1 MSRSI
6 TSILCG
12 TPFEDL
18 ALYIGV
24 HHIVW
29 AGFPGFPWFRACPG
43 TSCYGFGPLSRWVHC
58 IEWRGSP
65 YCSVPTLH
73 AWRYFLLPFVSCL
86 FGPFVMA
93 LVCRPGGYILYMV
106 ISSRIFTST
115 LIYISMSHSICFILC
130 GILFGRHIRHNQHR
144 VQSDL
149 RHSLQ

>member
-43 TSCYGFGPLSRWVHC
+43 TLLRLWPVVPVGSLYRVEGLALLLGAHLACVAVFPSSLCFVPVRAICHGAGLSPRWLYFIYGD
-58 IEWRGSP
+58 I
-65 YCSVPTLH
+65 
-73 AWRYFLLPFVSCL
+73 
-86 FGPFVMA
+86 
-93 LVCRPGGYILYMV
+93 
-106 ISSRIFTST
+106 
-115 LIYISMSHSICFILC
+115 
-130 GILFGRHIRHNQHR
+130 
-144 VQSDL
+144 
-149 RHSLQ
+149 